1 MGFKCIG
8 LADFGQVGDSSGIV
22 LKASADFQL
31 SFGIRSEVS
40 SFLVFEMV
48 ETVTQLIISS
58 SVERIIE

>member
-8 LADFGQVGDSSGIV
+8 LADSGQVGDCCGII
-22 LKASADFQL
+22 LKASADFRS

-40 SFLVFEMV
+40 SFLEMV
-48 ETVTQLIISS
+48 ETVTELIISS